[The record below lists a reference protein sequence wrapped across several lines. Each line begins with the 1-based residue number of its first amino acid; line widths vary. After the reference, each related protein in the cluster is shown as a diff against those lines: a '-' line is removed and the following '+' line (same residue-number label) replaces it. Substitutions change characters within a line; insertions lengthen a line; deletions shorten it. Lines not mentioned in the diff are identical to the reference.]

1 MSVSRETEDL
11 LRAYADL
18 IRKWNP
24 SINLVAPATL
34 PDLEDRHIADSAQLY
49 DLSQPMAG
57 SWLDLGSGGGLPGI
71 VMAIHL
77 QRHSVTVTLVESDKR
92 KSAFL
97 MTARRTLGLT
107 NLEVKNQRIEALD
120 RGGHDFVS
128 ARALASL
135 DRLMPHLYRQLATD
149 GEAWLLKGRSWEAE
163 VARAADLWSFDLE
176 HFQSRTD
183 PDSAILKLRKIRP
196 ND

>member
-1 MSVSRETEDL
+1 MNVSRETEDL
-11 LRAYADL
+11 LRDYADL

-34 PDLEDRHIADSAQLY
+34 PDLQHRHIADSAQLY
-49 DLSQPMAG
+49 HLAQPQDG

-71 VMAIHL
+71 VIAALSRNTPL
-77 QRHSVTVTLVESDKR
+77 QVTLVESDKR

-97 MTARRTLGLT
+97 ATVRRTLNLPNLT
-107 NLEVKNQRIEALD
+107 IKPQRIEALAAAQ
-120 RGGHDFVS
+120 HNFVS

-135 DRLMPHLYRQLATD
+135 DKLMPALHRQLASG
-149 GEAWLLKGRSWEAE
+149 GEAWLLKGRSWQAE
-163 VARAADLWSFDLE
+163 VADARQHWSFDLDV
-176 HFQSRTD
+176 FQSQTD
-183 PDSAILKLRKIRP
+183 PDAAVLKLRKIKP